1 MSSPG
6 VVAAAVLSLGL
17 IASEWP
23 VYPVAQAP
31 PGMRSA
37 IQRGNLIVVSLQS
50 AVLRELTAAMAQ
62 GGPEHALQA
71 CHLEAVAVG
80 LRVSRNEGVETGRT
94 SVRLR
99 NPKNAPPAWAAGIIA
114 QHDRKSARDA
124 EVFVADLGDR
134 VGLLRPI
141 VEQPMCASCHGPVE
155 QIAPAVRTAIAARYP
170 ADRATGFDEG
180 DLRGWFWVEVPK
192 HPRAR

>member
-1 MSSPG
+1 MTS
-6 VVAAAVLSLGL
+6 AAVVFTAVLLSGL
-17 IASEWP
+17 IAAQWP

-31 PGMRSA
+31 PALRPA
-37 IQRGNLIVVSLQS
+37 IQRGNLVIVSLQS
-50 AVLRELTAAMAQ
+50 AVLRELTTAMAE

-71 CHLEAVAVG
+71 CHLEAAAVA
-80 LRVSRNEGVETGRT
+80 LKVSRNEGVEAGRT

-99 NPKNAPPAWAAGIIA
+99 NPRNAPPAWAAPIIA
-114 QHDRKSARDA
+114 QHDRKTAGSA

-141 VEQPMCASCHGPVE
+141 VAQAICASCHGPIE
-155 QIAPAVRTAIAARYP
+155 QMAPGVRAAIASRYP
-170 ADRATGFDEG
+170 ADRATGFHEG